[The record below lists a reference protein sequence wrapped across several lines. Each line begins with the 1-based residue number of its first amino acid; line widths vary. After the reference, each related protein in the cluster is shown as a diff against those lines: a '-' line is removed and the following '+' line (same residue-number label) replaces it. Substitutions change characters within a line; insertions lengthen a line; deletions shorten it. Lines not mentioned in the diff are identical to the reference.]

1 MQASSNLET
10 IYVTDSD
17 TPKPPT
23 NTEFPRLYGH
33 LLCPFVEK
41 ARMALAARAVKYQGC
56 EVDLGKKTPW
66 HIGYNGGFVPVWETT
81 KGDIIIESKVV
92 MDYIEDAYPDQGYS
106 MLPAD
111 PVLRAQNRLGYSL
124 VEALNGAWYAL
135 YFKKAYDEA
144 GFKLL
149 HEKLRKIED
158 FIIANN
164 KNPETSSFV

>member
-1 MQASSNLET
+1 MQSSGLET

-17 TPKPPT
+17 TPKPAT

-41 ARMALAARAVKYQGC
+41 VRMALAARNVKYQSC

-66 HIGYNGGFVPVWETT
+66 HVSYNGGFVPVWETT

-106 MLPAD
+106 MLPTD
-111 PVLRAQNRLGYSL
+111 PVLRAQNRIAYNL
-124 VEALNGAWYAL
+124 VDGLNNAWYPM
-135 YFKKAYDEA
+135 YFKRSGDEA

-149 HEKLRKIED
+149 
-158 FIIANN
+158 
-164 KNPETSSFV
+164 